1 MFLNKWFGTARFQRV
16 KLRKPVRVNRPKKY
30 IRLLKGETFKEDYR
44 TLKAFVSD
52 YGVSIPPLV
61 NSYMNLSPKMEYFGT
76 GLNDEFGD
84 VLDSG
89 ILIPFKHISPDKIR
103 RHIDTVKPGPLARL
117 RFLLRRK
124 L

>member
-1 MFLNKWFGTARFQRV
+1 M
-16 KLRKPVRVNRPKKY
+16 NRPKKY

-44 TLKAFVSD
+44 TLKAFVSG